1 MKKLTKQKVLTV
13 RKKLKPLLSL
23 KRKYKTTYTDI
34 KKYFKMLNLGIFD
47 NKLSSFN
54 QIEIKE
60 LKYSKCMGQ
69 VIQFEWKRKGTK
81 LYKLEM
87 DKQYDTKKDF
97 LETLAHEMVHLYQF
111 LTNDTGNHNKLF
123 YSFAPKLKYIGLK
136 L

>member
-1 MKKLTKQKVLTV
+1 MIKVTKQKVLTV
-13 RKKLKPLLSL
+13 KKKLKPLLSSN
-23 KRKYKTTYTDI
+23 RKYNTTYTDI
-34 KKYFKMLNLGIFD
+34 KKYFRMLNQGIFD
-47 NKLSSFN
+47 NKLGSFN
-54 QIEIKE
+54 DIEIKE

>member
-1 MKKLTKQKVLTV
+1 MIKVTKQKVLTV

-23 KRKYKTTYTDI
+23 KRKYNTTYTDI

-81 LYKLEM
+81 LHKLEM
-87 DKQYDTKKDF
+87 DLQYNTKKDF

-111 LTNDTGNHNKLF
+111 LNNDTGNHNKLF
-123 YSFAPKLKYIGLK
+123 YSFAPKIKSIGLK

>member
-23 KRKYKTTYTDI
+23 KRKYNTTYTDI

-87 DKQYDTKKDF
+87 DKQYNTKKDF

-123 YSFAPKLKYIGLK
+123 YSFAPKLQYIGLK
-136 L
+136 V

>member
-1 MKKLTKQKVLTV
+1 MIKVTKQKVLTV

-23 KRKYKTTYTDI
+23 KRKYNTTYTDI

-81 LYKLEM
+81 LHKLEM
-87 DKQYDTKKDF
+87 DLQYNTKKDF

-111 LTNDTGNHNKLF
+111 LNNDTGNHNKLF